1 MYVEDVELC
10 RRLGELGR
18 ELLYVPDAVMVHE
31 GGVSSRP
38 RAAELA
44 DMLERNREDYV
55 RRTMGRRH
63 AAVAWR

>member
-44 DMLERNREDYV
+44 DMLERNREGSVAKRWDSRA
-55 RRTMGRRH
+55 RRSR
-63 AAVAWR
+63 WR